1 MSLRGNLHTLLEA
14 TAWQARL
21 TLVSPTA
28 GSPEAMGYLDVAD
41 DAEALADKM
50 RIAQHK
56 QDDDH
61 LNSELACGAEHLLGV
76 KMQAATAPFCRVNI
90 TIPSCC

>member
-1 MSLRGNLHTLLEA
+1 
-14 TAWQARL
+14 
-21 TLVSPTA
+21 
-28 GSPEAMGYLDVAD
+28 MGYFDFAD

-50 RIAQHK
+50 CIAQHE

-76 KMQAATAPFCRVNI
+76 KMQAAKVPFSEANA